1 MRQVCNTV
9 MKKLPLQVKF
19 RIWVN
24 DVDRFSFYFFLFF
37 SSFVFG
43 NLFPSISLTHIFST
57 SLQPFRFF
65 LGFLGP
71 LWAIS
76 IQILHQIWCKTVS
89 RILLIS
95 SQNED
100 ASSIQPSLPQAQQSW
115 VSRGIKVTA
124 PTELRGLRQAKLDRV
139 DSEIVYTVAG
149 KADTEIGGRFRDLK
163 PGNSASAK
171 IITTQQATNHLV
183 EKPDLVSP
191 WASLSSA
198 EAIVFELPNFLSA
211 AAAVCLYEFFSYL
224 EHRLLGV
231 PRSTKLMQVR
241 LSKAELEASIDQVE
255 VSSVAGSL
263 MPSRPSFAC
272 SAELSSHGSVDGPS
286 AAHLRD

>member
-1 MRQVCNTV
+1 

-43 NLFPSISLTHIFST
+43 NLFPSISLTHILTT
-57 SLQPFRFF
+57 SIQPFRFF

-76 IQILHQIWCKTVS
+76 IQIFHQIWYKTVS

-100 ASSIQPSLPQAQQSW
+100 AASIQPSLPQAQQGW
-115 VSRGIKVTA
+115 ISRGITPPA
-124 PTELRGLRQAKLDRV
+124 ELRGLRQSKLDRV
-139 DSEIVYTVAG
+139 
-149 KADTEIGGRFRDLK
+149 DTEIGGRFRDLK
-163 PGNSASAK
+163 PENSVSAK
-171 IITTQQATNHLV
+171 IITTQQTTNHLV
-183 EKPDLVSP
+183 EKPDLVRP
-191 WASLSSA
+191 WAS
-198 EAIVFELPNFLSA
+198 IVFELPNFLSA
-211 AAAVCLYEFFSYL
+211 AAAVCLYELFSYL
-224 EHRLLGV
+224 EHSLLVV
-231 PRSTKLMQVR
+231 PRSTQVR

-263 MPSRPSFAC
+263 MSSKAG
-272 SAELSSHGSVDGPS
+272 SAEGQKPRKILRILRTFKIGFFLGLFVDAFKVGS
-286 AAHLRD
+286 